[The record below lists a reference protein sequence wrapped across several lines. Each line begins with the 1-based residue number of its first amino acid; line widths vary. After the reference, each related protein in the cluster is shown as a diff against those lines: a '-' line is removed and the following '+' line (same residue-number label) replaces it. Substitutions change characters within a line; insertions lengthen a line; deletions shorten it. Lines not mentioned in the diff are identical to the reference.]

1 MNKITFFMLT
11 KMFILVSGFFVCCSC
26 NTLISDK
33 KFKKELVLTFK
44 NDSIEYTVFQ
54 NSLKVNS
61 DNISQC
67 EKFLEINNSQN
78 GFEIH
83 GADIAD
89 IFSIFHNINKNN
101 IDLRNRKAIF
111 YSIIYKGVVVEDIK
125 KEIFQKLLEQ
135 RDLKISKNIFKDSVN
150 LLIGEDSIKI
160 DQFLNTNNK
169 DEIKVFLSND
179 KYILINVNLLIF
191 SNTLNDLYPNRF
203 FHKEDNQKRYNLE
216 IPLGK
221 NEESI
226 IIYLQE
232 QYGIRIEKIQKE
244 IQTYIIIDK

>member
-1 MNKITFFMLT
+1 MHTKINNTIIN
-11 KMFILVSGFFVCCSC
+11 ILVCIFFCFSC
-26 NTLISDK
+26 NTFNSDK
-33 KFKKELVLTFK
+33 KFNKKQVLTFK
-44 NDSIEYTVFQ
+44 NDSIEYTVFE

-89 IFSIFHNINKNN
+89 LFSIFHNINKNN

-111 YSIIYKGVVVEDIK
+111 YSILYKGVVVDHVK
-125 KEIFQKLLEQ
+125 TEIFQKLLDQ
-135 RDLKISKNIFKDSVN
+135 RELKISKNSFKDSVN
-150 LLIGEDSIKI
+150 LLIDEDSIKI
-160 DQFLNTNNK
+160 DQFLNRNNK
-169 DEIKVFLSND
+169 DEIKVLLSND
-179 KYILINVNLLIF
+179 KYILINVNLRIL
-191 SNTLNDLYPNRF
+191 SNTLNELYPNKF
-203 FHKEDNQKRYNLE
+203 FYNGENQKRYNLE

-232 QYGIRIEKIQKE
+232 KYGIRIEKIQKE
-244 IQTYIIIDK
+244 IQTYVIIDK